1 MNVKKLPVFR
11 NLSDEELEKS
21 LHCARSIL
29 VNFQKDEYIYRQED
43 EPKRLYF
50 VLEGK
55 VELGRAHRSGRLL
68 RTEQVKEGDA
78 FGAIEV
84 FLGEQAHSCY
94 AKAKTQVQVLAVDRY
109 FFGGRCEKNCV
120 HHAQVIKN
128 MLQVFAERAR
138 ENERQIELLTI
149 GNLSQRV
156 AAYLLEEAEDSSER
170 TNNTGRNREKNGL
183 GKPESGRIIRLR
195 QNREEL
201 AAYLNTTRPSLSRIL
216 MQMQEEGL
224 IAFPARNQIQI
235 VDIEGLSELLGAPK
249 SM

>member
-1 MNVKKLPVFR
+1 M
-11 NLSDEELEKS
+11 
-21 LHCARSIL
+21 I
-29 VNFQKDEYIYRQED
+29 NFQKDEYIYRQED

-50 VLEGK
+50 VMEGK
-55 VELGRAHRSGRLL
+55 VELGRVHRSGRLL
-68 RTEQVKEGDA
+68 RTEQLKEGDA
-78 FGAIEV
+78 FGAVEV
-84 FLGEQAHSCY
+84 FLGEPERPCY

-109 FFGGRCEKNCV
+109 FFGGRCDRNCV

-128 MLQVFAERAR
+128 MLWVFAEQAR

-156 AAYLLEEAEDSSER
+156 AAYLLEEAENVPEIKK
-170 TNNTGRNREKNGL
+170 NTGGIRGKKGSGNPKL
-183 GKPESGRIIRLR
+183 GKPESGCIIRLR

-201 AAYLNTTRPSLSRIL
+201 AAYLNTTRPSLSRVL

-224 IAFPARNQIQI
+224 IAFPARDQIKI
-235 VDIEGLSELLGAPK
+235 IDIEGLSELLGAPK